1 MKKEKIYHRACFAKC
16 SQAKEQLISCLF
28 HLNTQS
34 VNEETQSA
42 NEEMQVVYVGTQS
55 ASQKLSM
62 P

>member
-34 VNEETQSA
+34 ANEETQSA

-55 ASQKLSM
+55 ASQKQSM